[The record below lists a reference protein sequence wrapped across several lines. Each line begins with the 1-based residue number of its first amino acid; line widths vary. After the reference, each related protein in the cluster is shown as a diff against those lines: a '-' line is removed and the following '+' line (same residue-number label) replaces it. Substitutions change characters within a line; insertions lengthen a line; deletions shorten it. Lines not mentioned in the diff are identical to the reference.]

1 MFKNLK
7 VRTKILAGFGTVMV
21 LYIIA
26 VIASAIGLSSVAD
39 GLQDFY
45 YKPYPMVQYA
55 LKAQAI
61 TKEIQLDM
69 YRAYASKDNATIQG
83 YLDNANKEA
92 ETMVSNLNQLRE
104 S

>member
-7 VRTKILAGFGTVMV
+7 VRTKILTGFGTVMV

-55 LKAQAI
+55 LKAQFPFRKVLKRAAI
-61 TKEIQLDM
+61 L
-69 YRAYASKDNATIQG
+69 NA
-83 YLDNANKEA
+83 
-92 ETMVSNLNQLRE
+92 V
-104 S
+104 